1 MFLSGFCVWADVDVI
16 LVRYC
21 EIGLKSTPV
30 RRKFESILRDNML
43 SMLAADGVEA
53 LISYGEARFYLE
65 SDDIEACARSVKKV
79 FGIASISVA
88 SVCSSDMDEVCRTA
102 AEYSVGR
109 IPDGKSFAVRARRE
123 GTHRYTSME
132 LAKEAGSA
140 IFLEN
145 ESKGVT
151 VNLTDPDKVIY
162 IEVRDSKAYIFD
174 EYIPGP
180 GGLPMGSQG
189 KVIADIAG
197 DRGIVSAWAMMRRGC
212 RVLVTGEGEIET
224 LRMYD
229 PGLRVLSGDESKGMF
244 KEILAKVSGAGV
256 NDLSGYD
263 YGDYGLPVFFPT
275 VGMTD
280 EETSSML
287 AHIREASF

>member
-1 MFLSGFCVWADVDVI
+1 MDVI

-43 SMLAADGVEA
+43 SMLASDGVEA
-53 LISYGEARFYLE
+53 LITYGEARFYLE

-79 FGIASISVA
+79 FGIASISVTRT
-88 SVCSSDMDEVCRTA
+88 CSSDMEDICRTA
-102 AEYSVGR
+102 EEFASGR
-109 IPDGKSFAVRARRE
+109 LEDGCSFAVRARRE
-123 GTHRYTSME
+123 GTHKYTSME

-140 IFLEN
+140 IFEAN
-145 ESKGVT
+145 KDRGIT
-151 VNLTDPDKVIY
+151 VDLTSPDKVVY
-162 IEVRDSKAYIFD
+162 LEVRDSKAYVFD

-189 KVIADIAG
+189 KVVADIAG
-197 DRGIVSAWAMMRRGC
+197 DRGTVSAWMMMRRGC
-212 RVLVTGEGEIET
+212 RVLVTGDGDTDT

-244 KEILAKVSGAGV
+244 KEILAKVSGANVG
-256 NDLSGYD
+256 NLSEYD
-263 YGDYGLPVFFPT
+263 YGSYDLPVFFPT

-280 EETSSML
+280 EETSVML
-287 AHIREASF
+287 THIREASF